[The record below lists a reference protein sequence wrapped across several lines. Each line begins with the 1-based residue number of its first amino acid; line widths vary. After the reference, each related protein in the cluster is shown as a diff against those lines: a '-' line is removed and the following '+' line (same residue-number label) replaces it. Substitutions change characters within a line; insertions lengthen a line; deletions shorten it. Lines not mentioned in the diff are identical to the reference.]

1 MTDAAPLAEVEAA
14 LEEKMPGHT
23 FRAVMRLAD
32 SKDPEAREAHIREAL
47 AYRERC
53 EALDAGKTKE

>member
-1 MTDAAPLAEVEAA
+1 MSLSLAEVEAA

-32 SKDPEAREAHIREAL
+32 AMEPEAREAKIRDAL
-47 AYRERC
+47 EYRERC
-53 EALDAGKTKE
+53 EALDAEKTKE